1 MKKYNAIIFDLGGVI
16 LNLNYLLTINEFK
29 RLGIENSNV
38 FYSKSQQS
46 NIFNQLEI
54 GAISSKVFINN
65 IKKNIPKS
73 TEQELIYAWNL
84 MLLDLP
90 KVRLDYI
97 KALKKKYKIFL
108 LSNTNAIHI
117 NAIKNKL
124 GAQEWM
130 NFHNLFDKVYFSH
143 IIGIRKPDQ
152 EAFKIILK
160 ENRLNPKE
168 VLFIDDSLQ
177 HIKAAKKLGLNYYHL
192 KFGDELTSII
202 PDIAL

>member
-29 RLGIENSNV
+29 RLGIDNSNV

-65 IKKNIPKS
+65 IKKIIPKS
-73 TEQELIYAWNL
+73 TEKELIYAWNL

-117 NAIKNKL
+117 NAIKSKL
-124 GAQEWM
+124 GPQEWI
-130 NFHNLFDKVYFSH
+130 NFYNLFDKVYFSH

>member
-16 LNLNYLLTINEFK
+16 LNLNYSLTINEFK

-54 GAISSKVFINN
+54 GAISSKIFIKN
-65 IKKNIPKS
+65 IKKLLPKS
-73 TEQELIYAWNL
+73 TEKEIIYAWNI

-97 KALKKKYKIFL
+97 KALKKKYKLFL
-108 LSNTNAIHI
+108 LSNTNEIHI
-117 NAIKNKL
+117 NALKNKIGEL
-124 GAQEWM
+124 EWM
-130 NFHNLFDKVYFSH
+130 SFVNLFDKIYLSH
-143 IIGIRKPDQ
+143 IIGTRKPDE

-160 ENRLNPKE
+160 ENNLTPIE

-177 HIKAAKKLGLNYYHL
+177 HIKAAKKLGLNYRHL
-192 KFGDELTSII
+192 KDGEELTSII
-202 PDIAL
+202 ADIAL